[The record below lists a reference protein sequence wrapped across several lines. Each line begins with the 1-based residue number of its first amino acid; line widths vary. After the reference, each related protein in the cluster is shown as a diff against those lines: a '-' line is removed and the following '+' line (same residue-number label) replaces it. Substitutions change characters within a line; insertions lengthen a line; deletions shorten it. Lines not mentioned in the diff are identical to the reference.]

1 MKRNI
6 YTAESLDHTTKSN
19 TTLNQLVLQQKNVI
33 SGTSIDCMEKI

>member
-6 YTAESLDHTTKSN
+6 YTAESLHTTKSN